1 LVEPAGGVAVSFLAN
16 VLAGFASFDG
26 RPVEPDIENRIVQTI
41 LARRERPIRLQRS
54 QEALFVCATDP
65 VTGEAPTQ
73 PVTDHSGTLFASL
86 ARLDNRAELGAM
98 MAIPTPELAQT
109 TASTLLMRILDRQG
123 DAGIASCLGAFV
135 FARWDPSRRQLILGR
150 DYLGTNFSLFF
161 HRGDGFV
168 IFATELALL
177 LSLPFVPRAIDEI
190 SLANFMA
197 INMRETRRS
206 FFLGVERVPSRSIV
220 EFDPVRTCHRYYWS
234 PNVDTSPPYRC
245 DDDYIERARELFDQ
259 SVAAATVAGGEVAI
273 SASGGLDSSA
283 VAATAVR
290 LGRAERIVCYTLVPP
305 PGARSSHLPSRYQ
318 DESDKLRALGR
329 MYPSLDIRFLAPDAP
344 HPLERD
350 SVRHFTTTGAPAFD
364 PANLGWFSN
373 LYDAVAHDGHRM
385 LLDGYFGNLGVSWD
399 GKFVLHALLRH
410 GKWRSF
416 ARELALLGA
425 ASGRGMTHT
434 FVAQVL
440 LSNAPAAL
448 RRAVF
453 RSRGRDPRS
462 VAEYSALNPAFVA
475 EADLW
480 RRWKQDGFDPWFGK
494 RGWRSAPHRAF
505 QLFDNNQPARDLL
518 TTLRATCGFTVRSPH
533 AERRL
538 LEFALT
544 VPESLYCRDG
554 VPRSFARAVF
564 ADRLPPEILGERR
577 RGAQGGAWF
586 RRLDV
591 RRHDIAK
598 EVEELESSPTAR
610 RLLDLP
616 RLKKLVG
623 EWPLD
628 EEAAFT
634 RASDY
639 QFVLSR
645 GVHIGGFIR
654 WVERG
659 CP

>member
-1 LVEPAGGVAVSFLAN
+1 
-16 VLAGFASFDG
+16 VLAGFVRFDG
-26 RPVEPDIENRIVQTI
+26 RPVGLDIENRIVQAI
-41 LARRERPIRLQRS
+41 SARRGPPIRLQRS
-54 QEALFVCATDP
+54 QEALFVGATDLL
-65 VTGEAPTQ
+65 TSGSSTQ
-73 PVTDHSGTLFASL
+73 PVTEHCGTLFASL
-86 ARLDNRAELGAM
+86 ARLDNRAELGATL
-98 MAIPTPELAQT
+98 AIPAPDLAQT
-109 TASTLLMRILDRQG
+109 TDSTLLMRILDRQG
-123 DAGIASCLGAFV
+123 EAGIACCLGGFV
-135 FARWDPSRRQLILGR
+135 FARWAPSRRQLILGR
-150 DYLGTNFSLFF
+150 DYLGTDFSLFF
-161 HRGDGFV
+161 HRGDGFLT
-168 IFATELALL
+168 FATDLALL
-177 LSLPFVPRAIDEI
+177 LSMPFVPRAVDEI

-197 INMRETRRS
+197 TNMRETRRT
-206 FFLGVERVPSRSIV
+206 FYLGVERVPSRSIV
-220 EFDPVRTCHRYYWS
+220 ELDPVRTSHRHYWS
-234 PNVDTSPPYRC
+234 PNDDTSLPYRR

-259 SVAAATVAGGEVAI
+259 SVAAATVAGEEVAI

-283 VAATAVR
+283 IAATAAR
-290 LGRAERIVCYTLVPP
+290 IGRAERIVCYTLVPP

-344 HPLERD
+344 HPLEQDGTRY
-350 SVRHFTTTGAPAFD
+350 FATTAAPAFD

-373 LYDAVAHDGHRM
+373 LYDAVAGDGHRM
-385 LLDGYFGNLGVSWD
+385 LLDGYFGNLGLTWD
-399 GKFVLHALLRH
+399 GKFVLRALLRQ

-416 ARELALLGA
+416 AQELANLA
-425 ASGRGMTHT
+425 AEGGRGMMHT
-434 FVAQVL
+434 FVSQVL
-440 LSNAPAAL
+440 LPNAPAAM

-453 RSRGRDPRS
+453 RLRGRDPRS

-480 RRWKQDGFDPWFGK
+480 RRWKEDGFDPWFGK

-505 QLFDNNQPARDLL
+505 QLFDSNQPARDFL
-518 TTLRATCGFTVRSPH
+518 TTLRGTCGFIVRSPH

-591 RRHDIAK
+591 RRYDIAK

-610 RLLDLP
+610 RLIDLP
-616 RLKKLVG
+616 RLKKLVD
-623 EWPLD
+623 EWPQD

-645 GVHIGGFIR
+645 R

-659 CP
+659 CI

>member
-1 LVEPAGGVAVSFLAN
+1 M
-16 VLAGFASFDG
+16 LAGFVSFDG
-26 RPVEPDIENRIVQTI
+26 RPVGRDIENRIVQTI
-41 LARRERPIRLQRS
+41 SAHCGRRISLQRS
-54 QEALFVCATDP
+54 QDALFVCAADV
-65 VTGEAPTQ
+65 VTSESPT
-73 PVTDHSGTLFASL
+73 PPATEHYGTLFAAL
-86 ARLDNRAELGAM
+86 AHLDNRAELGAL
-98 MAIPTPELAQT
+98 MAIQGPELAQT
-109 TASTLLMRILDRQG
+109 TDSTLLRRIFDRQG
-123 DAGIASCLGAFV
+123 DAGIACCLGAFV

-161 HRGDGFV
+161 YRGDGFV
-168 IFATELALL
+168 IFATGLALL
-177 LSLPFVPRAIDEI
+177 LTLPFVPRAVDEI

-220 EFDPVRTCHRYYWS
+220 EFDPARTCHRYYWS
-234 PNVDTSPPYRC
+234 PNVDATPPYRC

-259 SVAAATVAGGEVAI
+259 SVAAATAAGGEVAI

-290 LGRAERIVCYTLVPP
+290 VRRAERIVCYTLVPP
-305 PGARSSHLPSRYQ
+305 SGARSSHLPSRYQ
-318 DESDKLRALGR
+318 DESEKLQALGR

-350 SVRHFTTTGAPAFD
+350 SVRYFATAGAPTFD
-364 PANLGWFSN
+364 PGNLGWFSN
-373 LYDAVAHDGHRM
+373 LFDAVARDGHRM
-385 LLDGYFGNLGVSWD
+385 LLDGYFGNLGVTWD
-399 GKFVLHALLRH
+399 GKYVLHALLRH

-416 ARELALLGA
+416 AQELTLLA
-425 ASGRGMTHT
+425 AQSGRGMMHT
-434 FVAQVL
+434 FVSQVL
-440 LSNAPAAL
+440 LPNAPAAI

-453 RSRGRDPRS
+453 RSRGHDPRS

-475 EADLW
+475 DADLW

-505 QLFDNNQPARDLL
+505 QLFDGNQPARDFL
-518 TTLRATCGFTVRSPH
+518 TTLRGAHGFTVRSPH

-544 VPESLYCRDG
+544 VPESLYRRDG

-591 RRHDIAK
+591 RRHEIAK

-616 RLKKLVG
+616 RLKKLVD